1 MWYRVFCRS
10 GSRIAACGAA
20 RAVQQPGRPVGGNF
34 KGDDLGWTSAEFKL
48 GAGTPVYA
56 ERYLTREDDI
66 RDDLNTWAAYL
77 ETLDYSPNNV
87 SLMERV
93 IQSRQLVT
101 IRKPLD
107 HPNESAIDDLC
118 QSICQAIA
126 NAAEGVYQI
135 EGDGWYS
142 TTGELLLREY

>member
-10 GSRIAACGAA
+10 GVGIAHGELLD
-20 RAVQQPGRPVGGNF
+20 RVQQRERPVIVRF
-34 KGDDLGWTSAEFKL
+34 KGDDLGWTSAEFTL
-48 GAGTPVYA
+48 GTGTPVYA
-56 ERYLTREDDI
+56 ERYLTNEDEI

-118 QSICQAIA
+118 QSICQVIA
-126 NAAEGVYQI
+126 AAADGMYQVENI
-135 EGDGWYS
+135 GWYAADG
-142 TTGELLLREY
+142 TLLLQEY